1 MLQTAASRAWKA
13 KDAIEWFHGIG
24 RLERRSALHRKWGM
38 GIRHQD
44 RVRKGGLNF
53 VSFLHDTS
61 EKGFLRAF
69 AVPLEYASVRL
80 FVCSPNAF
88 TSD

>member
-1 MLQTAASRAWKA
+1 MQLSGFMESVVENVEAPCIANGLWGSATK
-13 KDAIEWFHGIG
+13 IG
-24 RLERRSALHRKWGM
+24 F
-38 GIRHQD
+38 
-44 RVRKGGLNF
+44 VKGGLSVF